1 MLIQR
6 ATLLDGRIVD
16 IRLGRRIEA
25 IADNLEPITGEDV
38 LDAAGG
44 TVIPGLHDHHV
55 HLRSAAA
62 ALTSVRVGPG
72 EVRSRDALRA
82 VLGQAAVGADGW
94 IRAVGY
100 HEVVAGPLDRAV
112 LDEVAPNVPVR
123 VQHRSGV
130 LWTLNSAGLTAV
142 GLPDHPDGRL
152 RSADQGWTHAL
163 QRSDAGLGEISRRLS
178 AFGVTG
184 VTDATP
190 DLTAEDVMDFAEAR
204 RHGELRQRVEV
215 LAPAKRILHDNDLDL
230 DALADWIA
238 ARHRQGGIVAL
249 HCVTAMQLVVA
260 IAALRQAGSRA
271 GDRIEHGA
279 VIPDDCLADLRG
291 LGVLVVTQPNFVAE
305 RGAQYLT
312 DVPAD
317 EHGQLWRVASLC
329 GARIPVALS
338 TDMPFGDADPWAAMR
353 AAVHRRSPSG
363 AVLGADESIDAAT
376 ALGMFLGAPPQP
388 DVPRELTVGMP
399 ADMCLLA
406 APPRDVLAAL
416 DASLVATTVYD
427 GAVVYQAG

>member
-1 MLIQR
+1 MLIRR
-6 ATLLDGRIVD
+6 ATLLDGRTVD
-16 IRLGRRIEA
+16 IRLGRLIEA
-25 IADNLEPITGEDV
+25 VADSLRPAAGEDV

-82 VLGQAAVGADGW
+82 VLGQAAVGEDGW

-100 HEVVAGPLDRAV
+100 HEAVAGPLDRAV
-112 LDEVAPNVPVR
+112 LDEVSPHVPVR

-152 RSADQGWTHAL
+152 RSADPGWTHAL
-163 QRSDAGLGEISRRLS
+163 QRNDAGLGEISRRLS

-190 DLTAEDVMDFAEAR
+190 DLTAEDVMDFGEAR

-215 LAPAKRILHDNDLDL
+215 LAPAKRILHDDDLDL
-230 DALADWIA
+230 DELAAWIA
-238 ARHRQGGIVAL
+238 ARHSQGGIVAL
-249 HCVTAMQLVVA
+249 HCVTAMQLVVT

-279 VIPDDCLADLRG
+279 VIPDDCLADLRD

-305 RGAQYLT
+305 RGEQYLT
-312 DVPAD
+312 DVPTD
-317 EHGQLWRVASLC
+317 EHCQLWRVASLC
-329 GARIPVALS
+329 DARIPVALS
-338 TDMPFGDADPWAAMR
+338 TDMPFGDPDPWAAMR
-353 AAVHRRSPSG
+353 AAVYRSTASG
-363 AVLGADESIDAAT
+363 SVLGAKESIDAAT
-376 ALGMFLGAPPQP
+376 ALGMFLGTPQQP
-388 DVPRELTVGMP
+388 DVPRELTVGLP
-399 ADMCLLA
+399 ADVCLLA
-406 APPRDVLAAL
+406 APPRDVLAEL
-416 DASLVATTVYD
+416 DASLVAATVYD
-427 GAVVYQAG
+427 GVVVYQAG